1 MALYR
6 ATSYTP
12 FLVDQA
18 TALADQMGFAHSSCV
33 EVGRLLHVLVRQYQR
48 GTIGEIGTGCGVG
61 AAWIISAL
69 APVTGF
75 VTVELDPGCARAAQ
89 ALFAPFPKVRVIRG
103 DWHDILP
110 YGPFVLLF
118 ADGGQ
123 AKQTEP
129 DVLLHALEP
138 GGLLVLDDLT
148 PREHW
153 PPNWRSRPDPVRDY
167 WLNDPRVAATEIR
180 VTPTSAVILAA
191 RIG

>member
-1 MALYR
+1 MTLYR
-6 ATSYTP
+6 ATTYTP
-12 FLVDQA
+12 PLVDQA
-18 TALADQMGFAHSSCV
+18 TAVAGQMRFTHSSSI
-33 EVGRLLHVLVRQYQR
+33 EVGRLLHVLARQYQR

-69 APVTGF
+69 ARVTSF
-75 VTVELDPGCARAAQ
+75 VTVELDESCALAAQ
-89 ALFAPFPKVRVIRG
+89 ALFAPFPKVRVIHG
-103 DWHDILP
+103 DWRDILP

-123 AKQTEP
+123 AKQAEP

-153 PPNWRSRPDPVRDY
+153 PPNWRGRPDPVRDY

-180 VTPTSAVILAA
+180 VTPTSGVILAT
-191 RIG
+191 RIV